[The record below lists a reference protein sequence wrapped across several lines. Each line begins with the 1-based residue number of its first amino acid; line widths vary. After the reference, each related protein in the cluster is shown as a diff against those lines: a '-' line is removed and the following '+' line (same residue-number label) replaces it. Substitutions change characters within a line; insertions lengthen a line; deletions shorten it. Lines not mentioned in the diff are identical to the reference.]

1 MEEKRHLGTWK
12 QNFKRFEILVCFSV
26 LLGGKNEDK
35 ETIIVLESIELDN
48 ICCCAPCG
56 WLTIWM
62 VNFWVGREIPARF
75 SVKERITLPPLAA
88 FCLCQSALN

>member
-12 QNFKRFEILVCFSV
+12 QNFKCFEILVCFSV

-48 ICCCAPCG
+48 ICCCAP
-56 WLTIWM
+56 
-62 VNFWVGREIPARF
+62 
-75 SVKERITLPPLAA
+75 
-88 FCLCQSALN
+88 